1 MRLLRR
7 VFSNSSWRCWT
18 VMSRES
24 SCTAVYMHFPISGGS
39 SEYGRCRQV
48 GCSRMLSMGMDMSVG
63 PSGDGPSASRMSTVR
78 SDRRPRTC
86 RRPHVCSRRVA
97 PTVRLRAVGLT
108 YAYSASHPSS
118 AYVPSASRMPTA
130 RGTHRLPTCRRP
142 HVCLQCVAIIVNVRQ
157 RSPPVWKLMLLPSEK
172 ALPAPRDTA
181 YTRTR
186 DTCVSCY
193 VH

>member
-1 MRLLRR
+1 
-7 VFSNSSWRCWT
+7 
-18 VMSRES
+18 
-24 SCTAVYMHFPISGGS
+24 
-39 SEYGRCRQV
+39 
-48 GCSRMLSMGMDMSVG
+48 MSVG
-63 PSGDGPSASRMSTVR
+63 PSGDGPSAARMSTVR

-172 ALPAPRDTA
+172 ALPTPRDTA

-186 DTCVSCY
+186 DTCVSILLCTLVTRGFVQQQVCSGHTTQGTM
-193 VH
+193 VHA